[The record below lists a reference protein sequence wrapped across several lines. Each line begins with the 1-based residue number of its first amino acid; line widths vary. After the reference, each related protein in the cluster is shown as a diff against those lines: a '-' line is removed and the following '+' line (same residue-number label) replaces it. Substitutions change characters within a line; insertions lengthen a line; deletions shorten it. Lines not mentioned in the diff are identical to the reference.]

1 MIILAALLAVAIA
14 SIGYL
19 YPLAM
24 RPLVGPGDGPLV
36 DRARRDAL
44 QAKMLAAAS
53 KNFPIVMHWGDRDCV
68 ELRST
73 QADGTGSYFVCYS
86 AQTGKLLQEGMN
98 IGF

>member
-1 MIILAALLAVAIA
+1 
-14 SIGYL
+14 
-19 YPLAM
+19 
-24 RPLVGPGDGPLV
+24 
-36 DRARRDAL
+36 
-44 QAKMLAAAS
+44 MLAAAS